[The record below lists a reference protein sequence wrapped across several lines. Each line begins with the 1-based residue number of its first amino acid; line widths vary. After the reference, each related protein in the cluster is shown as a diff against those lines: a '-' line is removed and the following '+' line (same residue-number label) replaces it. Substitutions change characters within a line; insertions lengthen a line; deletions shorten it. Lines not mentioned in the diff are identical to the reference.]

1 MNSTIIQSQGNVNLI
16 EWRDERGLHRSVVP
30 ASIREP
36 KLADLEA
43 GVPYGLNFEDLPL
56 TGISAYLRERGIWT
70 EKDLQT
76 KLETARAAI
85 NDFVTI
91 ELLKFARTAR
101 NGG

>member
-1 MNSTIIQSQGNVNLI
+1 MNIIEQNTKTKLI
-16 EWRDERGLHRSVVP
+16 EWRDSNGLHRSWIPQDV
-30 ASIREP
+30 ASSIT
-36 KLADLEA
+36 EA
-43 GVPYGLNFEDLPL
+43 ERGVPYGLNFEDLPL

-91 ELLKFARTAR
+91 ELLKFARKAR